1 MVPRAARS
9 RNPAAALL
17 PRHQPVP
24 QHDIH
29 AILKALRAIERKDR
43 SEGQVVVTSGEILL
57 EIPDSHRID
66 PDASD
71 ADTKVRIAVAWL
83 EEARLLER
91 HENHSRVF
99 PGSLLVANEEEARAI
114 LTKKLGADADIEPY
128 LRILSILIQAEDD
141 EGLSTDELMLATGK
155 DSRTLQHMLREL
167 DRWKLLS
174 NDTEIG
180 VTFFRDPDT
189 VQRLDDLAR
198 IEDAL
203 LKSLREAA
211 PDADQESWQVL
222 NVRRLCDTLRR
233 DAQVDFD
240 PDKLTRLLKS
250 FAEPFGEGA
259 TNRGFFALRPQTAD
273 SRYLKLLRGWKDIET
288 IRERRMRLARA
299 LVHEFQR
306 RRHGNMLL
314 VTGKQGEL
322 EAALQ
327 GDTTLADLDIEKWD
341 VALAA
346 ALLYLNANEV
356 LHLARGKAVFRAAMS
371 IELNAE
377 ARRRQRDPPPPLGA
391 GRGGRGRRRCADA
404 ARPRDAP
411 HRHELCS
418 CHRARRGGGLRR
430 GHPPGHPAP
439 PRRRAGP
446 GCGLG

>member
-203 LKSLREAA
+203 LK
-211 PDADQESWQVL
+211 
-222 NVRRLCDTLRR
+222 
-233 DAQVDFD
+233 
-240 PDKLTRLLKS
+240 
-250 FAEPFGEGA
+250 
-259 TNRGFFALRPQTAD
+259 
-273 SRYLKLLRGWKDIET
+273 LLRGWKDIET